1 MFDFF
6 IIYDIIYVERY
17 FCKKGAYTVKRIL
30 ALLLAFVLLFSVC
43 ACDTG
48 EPDYSDGDGNSELIS
63 LENKKVSRDDIEF
76 NVVSI
81 EEERDNNL
89 IKRYKSVYAKEDFTV
104 KIEKVK
110 AANGAY
116 VTDEDTVPQYPEKTV
131 LPQYDLAAL
140 KAVMLELYAAKAKD
154 ALPQDAFVS
163 EPKFAVKSFTGKL
176 VVMYNVYFEPTVDEM
191 GVTCYKSAKRV
202 KLTGNLYTYEVE

>member
-1 MFDFF
+1 M
-6 IIYDIIYVERY
+6 
-17 FCKKGAYTVKRIL
+17 KRIL
-30 ALLLAFVLLFSVC
+30 ALLLALLLLFSVC

-89 IKRYKSVYAKEDFTV
+89 IKRYKSVYVKEDFAL

-110 AANGAY
+110 VPNGAY
-116 VTDEDTVPQYPEKTV
+116 VTDEDAVPQYPEKTI

-140 KAVMLELYAAKAKD
+140 KAVMLELYEEKEKGP
-154 ALPQDAFVS
+154 LPQDAFVS

-176 VVMYNVYFEPTVDEM
+176 VVTYNLYFEPSVDEM
-191 GVTCYKSAKRV
+191 GITCYKSAKRV
-202 KLTGNLYTYEVE
+202 KLSGALYTYEVE